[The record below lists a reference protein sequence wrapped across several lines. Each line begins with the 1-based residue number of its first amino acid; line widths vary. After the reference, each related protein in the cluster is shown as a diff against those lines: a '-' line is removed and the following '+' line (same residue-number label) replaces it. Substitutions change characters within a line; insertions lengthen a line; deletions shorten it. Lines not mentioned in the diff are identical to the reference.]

1 VLTVTTPGVAV
12 AWTVDSGSCLVVVMV
27 TSGSCVVNEIVTV
40 VVGPGTLVEVVV
52 VCGWTYR
59 EQASEITEET
69 NPFNSARTVGA
80 LRGTRPGSS
89 RPLLA
94 LPLKVYTVLVL
105 CRISQSDCWARA
117 QLQCAWI

>member
-1 VLTVTTPGVAV
+1 
-12 AWTVDSGSCLVVVMV
+12 MV

-69 NPFNSARTVGA
+69 NPFNSARTGGGA
-80 LRGTRPGSS
+80 SGN
-89 RPLLA
+89 
-94 LPLKVYTVLVL
+94 
-105 CRISQSDCWARA
+105 Q
-117 QLQCAWI
+117 AWVF